1 MNSSLLKRS
10 FNQIVEFLG
19 GGWIALGLAIL
30 VIAIV
35 VYLVFRSGKQIK
47 IRIPFLPKGM
57 NMIKIGRDDLKNV
70 PLPGGQDAEPEDAVV
85 GQLFD
90 GLDTLSGTVK
100 RRYDLPIYL
109 MLSQYESANSL
120 VADIGQD
127 VLERLDIKDRAG
139 NDSGSCVILKQGGLI
154 YHQAP
159 TLLADELIHSRPER
173 PLDGLVI
180 VVPAADLLIENRVER
195 RQKIDWLFQQYWAIQ
210 NKIEF
215 MLPVYFVVSGMETL
229 QGFDE
234 YGAFQKS
241 LNRIDDIFGWSNP
254 YGTDTLFDPGLV
266 DEAFRDIG
274 KMLSAQMSDF
284 IESSLAPAENI
295 LVLANSVRG
304 LHEPVK
310 AFASGILNSS
320 QLINPPKFR
329 GIYFTGQ
336 MAQGQSRRHRFI
348 ERLFQDKVFPEYALA
363 APLHEKLLSADR
375 RLRRLQV
382 VSAAVLL
389 ALVSW
394 TGLNIFTVW
403 DQSQGIEQAA
413 ERLDGIWRDNSGFEA
428 IQPSL
433 QILSDLNASKIYC
446 CGPIPWSLAVSPN
459 AQVESFFQRQAFG
472 KRILPAMECK
482 SRQRLETLVNPSRFF
497 GDGSLRATKYSDW
510 LSKVGTEAKSFAL
523 LQDLMGG
530 THKRSEGEVY
540 QDFSDLISRL
550 YGQELPE
557 GFGDNAALYIRGIR
571 ASEYQVNAANA
582 GQCRNAV
589 NSGNKS
595 WGTVIDSANAEI
607 AREVTRIAAPLEFL
621 AEIFAF
627 ESNSI
632 ERNPISSDTFAN
644 YVRWH
649 RHIQKSVGSNQ
660 ADGFCATTTDQLMA
674 VGDDLGSFL
683 DKPRNYQ
690 RDVEAFTNRCETA
703 LATQMEADNRRV
715 PRVLYQSVMVN
726 GEFMPVLSEAA
737 EGTFNLIDNISEF
750 SFSDLAVQPWT
761 NEEGGFFWSVDL
773 LAVALGYADEYL
785 SYAEEKFK
793 TTYLPANPTEDRQTY
808 LAQAVA
814 LAQLQRAMLSTIETA
829 KLRSQPKDRLDMV
842 TLDRRESEV
851 ADRVANFNKAL
862 NPLLAL
868 VAMFDQLGLEAAKRR
883 LLIQSHGQA
892 TDLLEEIDR
901 LYTSN
906 RVYQP
911 KPNPNWRANAYP
923 EALYGLLTSS
933 SSEDYLAS
941 QARRSRIIAR
951 DYAQPVVIYLVN
963 TEGDFKESDLLAKW
977 RRSLIEI
984 SKREN
989 KDPSNDIDGF
999 ENFFLGAFAATSFSN
1014 CFDQVKGYEPPAGN
1028 NIFAARWRQLIDVA
1042 TEQCRRLQADNIK
1055 REYQDVAEAFNRFL
1069 APYYPFNVGPTA
1081 RPLSPQSLRAFSQ
1094 VYSGASDGLAE
1105 RMRVLAWKN
1114 NDYTAAKAFLADL
1127 DAGLAVLNAVVAQS
1141 AGDGLGIGVQ
1151 VQFDPRLSPAPVF
1164 DLSSHVSS
1172 KRLYVGES
1180 ASEFPGNTPS
1190 MHWRFSDT
1198 TGFDLRWASGSPY
1211 TLLTADKQASGGELN
1226 FTAGGYWSLL
1236 RFIQQYRSERN
1247 DSSALQ
1253 EEAMLLQ
1260 FNAAVQKSMQ
1270 SNETTPIQVFV
1281 RMTLMGID
1289 PQTQQAKAL
1298 KFPER
1303 FPSAAPKDA

>member
-57 NMIKIGRDDLKNV
+57 NMIKIGRDDLKKV
-70 PLPGGQDAEPEDAVV
+70 PLPGGQEAEPEDAVV

-100 RRYDLPIYL
+100 KRYDLPIYL
-109 MLSQYESANSL
+109 MLSQYESANSF

-127 VLERLDIKDRAG
+127 VLERLDMKDRAG
-139 NDSGSCVILKQGGLI
+139 NDSGSCVILNQGGLI

-159 TLLADELIHSRPER
+159 TLLADELIRSRPER

-180 VVPAADLLIENRVER
+180 VVSAADLLIENRVER

-215 MLPVYFVVSGMETL
+215 MLPVYLVVSGMETL

-254 YGTDTLFDPGLV
+254 YSADTLFDPALI

-274 KMLSAQMSDF
+274 KVLSAQMSDF
-284 IESSLAPAENI
+284 IESSEAPAENI
-295 LVLANSVRG
+295 LVFANSVRT

-310 AFASGILNSS
+310 AFASGVLNSS
-320 QLINPPKFR
+320 LLINPPKFR

-336 MAQGQSRRHRFI
+336 MALGQSRRHRFI

-363 APLHEKLLSADR
+363 APVHEKLLSADR

-382 VSAAVLL
+382 VSAAVLF

-394 TGLNIFTVW
+394 TGVNIFTVW

-413 ERLDGIWRDNSGFEA
+413 ERLDGIWRDNAGFEA

-459 AQVESFFQRQAFG
+459 AQVESFFQRKAFG

-482 SRQRLETLVNPSRFF
+482 SRQRLETLVNPSSFLA
-497 GDGSLRATKYSDW
+497 DGSLRTTGYSDW

-530 THKRSEGEVY
+530 THKRSEVEVY

-550 YGQELPE
+550 YGQALPE

-571 ASEYQVNAANA
+571 ASEYQINAMNA

-589 NSGNKS
+589 NSGKKS
-595 WGTVIDSANAEI
+595 WGVVVDSANAEI

-632 ERNPISSDTFAN
+632 ERNPISSDTFAS

-660 ADGFCATTTDQLMA
+660 EDGFCATTTDQLMT
-674 VGDDLGSFL
+674 VGADLRSFL

-690 RDVEAFTNRCETA
+690 ADVEAFTKRCEAA
-703 LATQMEADNRRV
+703 LATQMESDNRRV
-715 PRVLYQSVMVN
+715 PRVIYQSVMVN
-726 GEFMPVLSEAA
+726 GEFLPVLSEAA

-750 SFSDLAVQPWT
+750 SFSDLTVQPWT

-773 LAVALGYADEYL
+773 LAVDLGYAD
-785 SYAEEKFK
+785 
-793 TTYLPANPTEDRQTY
+793 
-808 LAQAVA
+808 
-814 LAQLQRAMLSTIETA
+814 
-829 KLRSQPKDRLDMV
+829 
-842 TLDRRESEV
+842 
-851 ADRVANFNKAL
+851 
-862 NPLLAL
+862 
-868 VAMFDQLGLEAAKRR
+868 
-883 LLIQSHGQA
+883 
-892 TDLLEEIDR
+892 
-901 LYTSN
+901 
-906 RVYQP
+906 
-911 KPNPNWRANAYP
+911 
-923 EALYGLLTSS
+923 
-933 SSEDYLAS
+933 
-941 QARRSRIIAR
+941 
-951 DYAQPVVIYLVN
+951 
-963 TEGDFKESDLLAKW
+963 
-977 RRSLIEI
+977 
-984 SKREN
+984 
-989 KDPSNDIDGF
+989 
-999 ENFFLGAFAATSFSN
+999 
-1014 CFDQVKGYEPPAGN
+1014 
-1028 NIFAARWRQLIDVA
+1028 
-1042 TEQCRRLQADNIK
+1042 
-1055 REYQDVAEAFNRFL
+1055 
-1069 APYYPFNVGPTA
+1069 
-1081 RPLSPQSLRAFSQ
+1081 
-1094 VYSGASDGLAE
+1094 
-1105 RMRVLAWKN
+1105 
-1114 NDYTAAKAFLADL
+1114 
-1127 DAGLAVLNAVVAQS
+1127 
-1141 AGDGLGIGVQ
+1141 
-1151 VQFDPRLSPAPVF
+1151 
-1164 DLSSHVSS
+1164 
-1172 KRLYVGES
+1172 
-1180 ASEFPGNTPS
+1180 
-1190 MHWRFSDT
+1190 
-1198 TGFDLRWASGSPY
+1198 
-1211 TLLTADKQASGGELN
+1211 
-1226 FTAGGYWSLL
+1226 
-1236 RFIQQYRSERN
+1236 
-1247 DSSALQ
+1247 
-1253 EEAMLLQ
+1253 
-1260 FNAAVQKSMQ
+1260 
-1270 SNETTPIQVFV
+1270 
-1281 RMTLMGID
+1281 
-1289 PQTQQAKAL
+1289 
-1298 KFPER
+1298 
-1303 FPSAAPKDA
+1303 